1 MKKEKEENIWSK
13 VEVQNGVEK
22 GVKFKVEENI
32 WSPEK
37 KNKGKENIWFPEEKN
52 NGEGKGGKYLFCA
65 REEKQRRKNLID
77 EKYLVNR
84 GKGVMA
90 LGREFAI

>member
-32 WSPEK
+32 WSL
-37 KNKGKENIWFPEEKN
+37 EEKN
-52 NGEGKGGKYLFCA
+52 NGG
-65 REEKQRRKNLID
+65 RKWGNICSVQERKKFD
-77 EKYLVNR
+77 
-84 GKGVMA
+84 
-90 LGREFAI
+90 